1 MHNHVK
7 IMKKL
12 IILLSIS
19 IYGWIGW
26 WTGSHFGLWIGYWS
40 CVVGSI
46 VGGVK
51 AVRFN
56 QNNL

>member
-1 MHNHVK
+1 
-7 IMKKL
+7 MKKL

-19 IYGWIGW
+19 LYGWIGW
-26 WTGSHFGLWIGYWS
+26 WLGSHFGLWIAYWS
-40 CVVGSI
+40 CVAGSI
-46 VGGVK
+46 FGVVK